1 MVGCQ
6 QSLKRSDLARSA
18 NYGVC
23 VSHPMKY
30 FGYQLVTLTT
40 LEDVLLALDLVLVLV
55 LANVEE
61 RPVAEECSRLSS
73 TMTSLITKVYEG
85 LVAARV
91 KKTPSTSSVGCQAQE
106 AEGSK
111 AKSV

>member
-30 FGYQLVTLTT
+30 FGYQLVPLTT
-40 LEDVLLALDLVLVLV
+40 LEDVLLDLV

>member
-1 MVGCQ
+1 MAC
-6 QSLKRSDLARSA
+6 SA
-18 NYGVC
+18 NYSVC
-23 VSHPMKY
+23 VSHPMKYFKY

-40 LEDVLLALDLVLVLV
+40 LEDVLLALDLVLE
-55 LANVEE
+55 NIEE
-61 RPVAEECSRLSS
+61 RLAAEECSRLFS
-73 TMTSLITKVYEG
+73 TVTPLITKVYG
-85 LVAARV
+85 RLVAARV

>member
-30 FGYQLVTLTT
+30 LGYQLVTLTT
-40 LEDVLLALDLVLVLV
+40 LEDVLLALDLV

-91 KKTPSTSSVGCQAQE
+91 KKTPSTSSVDCQAQE

>member
-1 MVGCQ
+1 M
-6 QSLKRSDLARSA
+6 ARSA

-23 VSHPMKY
+23 ASHQMKY
-30 FGYQLVTLTT
+30 FGEQLLTLTT
-40 LEDVLLALDLVLVLV
+40 LEAVLLALDFLGLVLE
-55 LANVEE
+55 NVEE
-61 RPVAEECSRLSS
+61 RLAAEECSRLFS
-73 TMTSLITKVYEG
+73 TVTSLITKVYG
-85 LVAARV
+85 RLVAARV

>member
-40 LEDVLLALDLVLVLV
+40 LEDVLLALDLDLV

>member
-1 MVGCQ
+1 M
-6 QSLKRSDLARSA
+6 AHSA

-23 VSHPMKY
+23 VSYPMKY

-40 LEDVLLALDLVLVLV
+40 LEDVLLALDLV

-73 TMTSLITKVYEG
+73 TMTSLITKVYG
-85 LVAARV
+85 RLVTTRI
-91 KKTPSTSSVGCQAQE
+91 KDR
-106 AEGSK
+106 
-111 AKSV
+111 

>member
-1 MVGCQ
+1 M
-6 QSLKRSDLARSA
+6 ARSA

-23 VSHPMKY
+23 ASHPMKY

-40 LEDVLLALDLVLVLV
+40 LEDVLLALDLVLE
-55 LANVEE
+55 NVEE
-61 RPVAEECSRLSS
+61 RLAAEECSRLFS
-73 TMTSLITKVYEG
+73 TVTSLITKVYG
-85 LVAARV
+85 RLVAARV

-106 AEGSK
+106 SEGSK